1 MKYFIAITLTL
12 VANLASAA
20 VTSFDDIQFWAGE
33 GTNRAALAI
42 DWFGD
47 DATDTALVWGYRWNG
62 SATGEQMLRDVLAA
76 DDRLFAK
83 LSAGSTF
90 GIATYGLGYDENDD
104 SLFELDDNTSF
115 NGNGIAITSPSD
127 GAEAIDSAD
136 RYREGWSFGYW
147 HYGLSSSGPGGW
159 ISSGS
164 GPTDRALSDG
174 DWDSYAFATTL
185 NNDEFAEN
193 LIAALPGSHPG
204 DFNGDGTVD
213 AADYTVWRD
222 GLGTIY
228 IQDDYNTWL
237 TNFGSTTS
245 SSASSSQAQ
254 TIPEPATAVLLF
266 FFLVMHLSNAWPAFG
281 RRITNFPS
289 LEKES

>member
-1 MKYFIAITLTL
+1 MKFLMAIALTL
-12 VANLASAA
+12 FGSLTSAT
-20 VTSFDDIQFWAGE
+20 VTSFDDIQFWAGK

-47 DATDTALVWGYRWNG
+47 DAADTALVWGYRWNG

-83 LSAGSTF
+83 LSTSGTF
-90 GIATYGLGYDENDD
+90 GIATYGLGYDQNDD

-115 NGNGIAITSPSD
+115 NGDGIAVTSPSD
-127 GAEAIDSAD
+127 GAKAIDSAD
-136 RYREGWSFGYW
+136 RYREGWSTGYW
-147 HYGLSSSGPGGW
+147 HYGLSSNGPSGW

-164 GPTDRALSDG
+164 GPTDRTLNDG

-193 LIAALPGSHPG
+193 LTAALTGSLSG
-204 DFNGDGTVD
+204 DFNVDGTVD

-222 GLGTIY
+222 GLGTTY

-237 TNFGSTTS
+237 ANFGNTTS
-245 SSASSSQAQ
+245 SSVITSQAH
-254 TIPEPATAVLLF
+254 TIPEPATAVLLL
-266 FFLVMHLSNAWPAFG
+266 FFLVVRLSIAWPAIG
-281 RRITNFPS
+281 RTNTPTIF
-289 LEKES
+289 LT